1 MVADTLQSARRWH
14 GIVRRLDTSLL
25 DKQHTNE
32 ELQKWPVG
40 ALFISPGPH
49 FSQGRLRAEEPLR
62 YWQLSQGTKCITVP
76 LKLRYWQVTVTGNEM
91 YYCTS
96 EIEIMASYCH
106 RERNVLLY
114 L

>member
-1 MVADTLQSARRWH
+1 MVADTFQSARRWH

-62 YWQLSQGTKCITVP
+62 YWQL
-76 LKLRYWQVTVTGNEM
+76 TVTGNEM

-96 EIEIMASYCH
+96 EIEIMTTYCH
-106 RERNVLLY
+106 RERNVLQSL
-114 L
+114 